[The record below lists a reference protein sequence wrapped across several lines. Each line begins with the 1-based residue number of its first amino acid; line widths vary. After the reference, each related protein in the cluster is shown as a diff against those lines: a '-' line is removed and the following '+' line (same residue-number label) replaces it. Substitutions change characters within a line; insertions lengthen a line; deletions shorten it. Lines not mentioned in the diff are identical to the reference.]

1 MLNLSLKITLSSV
14 IFIISYCP
22 CITLADNSS
31 YITLSNQI
39 ARKNQL
45 NIVTN
50 NIANTKTIG
59 YESDNV
65 LLKNIDRKQS
75 PKRANSFVYIEGSY
89 KNENI
94 GSLKRTNRSLDLA
107 IGGTGY
113 FKILTPRGYRYT
125 LNGAIFLNSDRML
138 VNSDNMPFASRDNQ
152 PILLPLDTNDIKV
165 SEDGI
170 VYADNEEID
179 VLGVFTFATNNHL
192 VKESNSLYN
201 TQEADI
207 LMDEFTIIS
216 GALRESNVSS
226 TKSLAEMLELQRSS
240 AMTNNL
246 MSDLADLEKSV
257 ITKIAK

>member
-1 MLNLSLKITLSSV
+1 MSNFSLKIALSSA
-14 IFIISYCP
+14 IFILSSHSY
-22 CITLADNSS
+22 TSVAGNSS
-31 YITLSNQI
+31 YITLSNQM

-45 NIVTN
+45 HIVTN

-65 LLKNIDRKQS
+65 LLKNMDQKQS
-75 PKRANSFVYIEGSY
+75 SKRSNSFVYIEGSY
-89 KNENI
+89 KNENS
-94 GSLKRTNRSLDLA
+94 GPLKLTNRDLDLA
-107 IGGTGY
+107 ISGIGY

-125 LNGAIFLNSDRML
+125 LNGAIFLNSDKML
-138 VNSDNMPFASRDNQ
+138 VNSDNMPFSSRDNQ
-152 PILLPLDTNDIKV
+152 PILLPPDSIDVKV

-179 VLGVFTFATNNHL
+179 IIGVFTFATNNQL
-192 VKESNSLYN
+192 VKEGNSLYN
-201 TQEADI
+201 SKEADI

-240 AMTNNL
+240 AMTSNL
-246 MSDLADLEKSV
+246 MSDLADLEKSI
-257 ITKIAK
+257 ITKVAK